1 MAKAK
6 PTFTIVGGLRE
17 DYFITATG
25 EVHLREIGGN
35 ALYAAV
41 GAALWSRAA
50 KQTVG
55 LITRVGENY
64 PPDWIKLIERHGF
77 DTRGVKTL
85 SGPQDT
91 RTFYAYLSLEER
103 VDIDPAGHFARV
115 GQPLPPELK
124 DYASSTEGQEDR
136 QKFGPLA
143 VRPADVPKSFH
154 DARGLHIAPC
164 DYLTQRV
171 LPEAMRTA
179 GIKIVTCDPSLRY
192 MQPGLKKEISEVV
205 RGLGAFLPSEM
216 EVRAY
221 YRSDTVDLWEAAAEF
236 GSMGCRIVVIK
247 RGANGCLVYNAETGD
262 KWQIP
267 AYPVTVRDVT
277 GAGDA
282 FGGGFITGLAETG
295 DPVEAALRGAVS
307 ASIVIEGVGA
317 LNGLEAHPDL
327 PLARFNRLRESVRKL

>member
-143 VRPADVPKSFH
+143 VRPA
-154 DARGLHIAPC
+154 
-164 DYLTQRV
+164 
-171 LPEAMRTA
+171 
-179 GIKIVTCDPSLRY
+179 
-192 MQPGLKKEISEVV
+192 
-205 RGLGAFLPSEM
+205 
-216 EVRAY
+216 
-221 YRSDTVDLWEAAAEF
+221 
-236 GSMGCRIVVIK
+236 
-247 RGANGCLVYNAETGD
+247 
-262 KWQIP
+262 
-267 AYPVTVRDVT
+267 
-277 GAGDA
+277 
-282 FGGGFITGLAETG
+282 
-295 DPVEAALRGAVS
+295 
-307 ASIVIEGVGA
+307 
-317 LNGLEAHPDL
+317 
-327 PLARFNRLRESVRKL
+327 